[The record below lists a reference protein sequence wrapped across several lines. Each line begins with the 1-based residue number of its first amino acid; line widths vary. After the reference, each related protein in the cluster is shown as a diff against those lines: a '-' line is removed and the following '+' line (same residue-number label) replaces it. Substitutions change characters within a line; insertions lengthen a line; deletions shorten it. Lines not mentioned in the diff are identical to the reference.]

1 MSKYLVP
8 ISDNGGYPYI
18 VSTSARSIEEAERRI
33 MNKLTNEWD
42 LDVPADWDDF
52 CSIAFDS
59 GYYIGE
65 IRDVEE
71 F

>member
-8 ISDNGGYPYI
+8 ISEGGYPYI
-18 VSTSARSIEEAERRI
+18 VSTSARSINEAEDRM
-33 MNKLTNEWD
+33 MNKLVREWD
-42 LDVPADWDDF
+42 LDTPADWDDF
-52 CSIAFDS
+52 CDNALNS

-65 IRDVEE
+65 VSDIEE

>member
-8 ISDNGGYPYI
+8 VCDDNYCPFI
-18 VSTSARSIEEAERRI
+18 VSTSARSLEEAETRI
-33 MNKLTNEWD
+33 MSKLVRDYD

-59 GYYIGE
+59 GYYIGD

>member
-8 ISDNGGYPYI
+8 ISEGSYPYI
-18 VSTSARSIEEAERRI
+18 ISTSARSINEAEDRM
-33 MNKLTNEWD
+33 MNKLVREWD
-42 LDVPADWDDF
+42 LDTPADWDDF

-59 GYYIGE
+59 GYYVGD

>member
-1 MSKYLVP
+1 M
-8 ISDNGGYPYI
+8 
-18 VSTSARSIEEAERRI
+18 STSARSINEAEDRM
-33 MNKLTNEWD
+33 MNKLVREWD
-42 LDVPADWDDF
+42 LDTPADWDDF
-52 CSIAFDS
+52 CDNAYES

>member
-8 ISDNGGYPYI
+8 ISEGGYPYI
-18 VSTSARSIEEAERRI
+18 VSTSARSINEAEDRM
-33 MNKLTNEWD
+33 MNKLVREWD
-42 LDVPADWDDF
+42 LDTPADWDDF
-52 CSIAFDS
+52 CNIAFDS

-65 IRDVEE
+65 IHDVEE

>member
-8 ISDNGGYPYI
+8 ISEGGYPYI
-18 VSTSARSIEEAERRI
+18 VSTSARSINEAEDR
-33 MNKLTNEWD
+33 MVNKLVREWV
-42 LDVPADWDDF
+42 LDTPADWDDF

>member
-1 MSKYLVP
+1 M
-8 ISDNGGYPYI
+8 
-18 VSTSARSIEEAERRI
+18 
-33 MNKLTNEWD
+33 MNKLVREWD
-42 LDVPADWDDF
+42 LDTPVDWDDF

-65 IRDVEE
+65 IRDIEE

>member
-8 ISDNGGYPYI
+8 ISEGGYPYI
-18 VSTSARSIEEAERRI
+18 VSTSARSINEAEDRM
-33 MNKLTNEWD
+33 MNKLVREWD
-42 LDVPADWDDF
+42 LDTPADWVEF

-65 IRDVEE
+65 IRDIEE
-71 F
+71 L